1 MRAHILIVDDNPI
14 DRKLAAEVLEIA
26 GFGVDTAIDAEE
38 AQHMLQGMVPD
49 LILTDIALPGMD
61 GLSLTRL
68 IKADARLKH
77 VPVIA
82 LTAFAL
88 SGDDERAAD
97 AGCDG
102 YITKPI
108 DTRRFVDQVAK
119 LLESPARRPAPPSR
133 APGSA

>member
-26 GFGVDTAIDAEE
+26 GFGVDTAVDAEE
-38 AQHMLQGMVPD
+38 AQRMLQGMVPD

-68 IKADARLKH
+68 IKADARLEH

-133 APGSA
+133 APGSS